1 MPLAVNPE
9 KTEMDS
15 THYQNSCK
23 SDHPSTMISAY
34 ESKQWHS
41 KYHGIMLQNLGSF
54 LILPVT
60 GPTQA
65 EAMCFFND
73 ISIKH
78 LNGYRPCEPW
88 RNTLMFFSQTVPST
102 RHAAIALAL
111 IHRNYLECHSN
122 GRMYQPPALKDRLP
136 DKAPLLHYN
145 RAIQLL
151 LNPESDDSAE
161 ITAVTL
167 LVCYLFTCF
176 DHLAGDD
183 VQAMKH
189 LRGGVALSRNT
200 TLNCCTYGDAQSSGV
215 HTTICQVT
223 QQIRRLDMQAA
234 MFLVDWTPTNIQET
248 SLSDS
253 TFWSL
258 DQAADHL
265 QVLVAQVMRLRN
277 TEQQISPTGTMS
289 PLPSS
294 LKDIVLAQ
302 LGTWSSLFEN
312 LLQQGSPSESD
323 VATHLLVSLLR
334 LQHTIAWTLLRGYGP
349 GREMDYDNFL
359 PQFQQC
365 VALAGEVAAAHQ
377 RYSGST
383 RPTFTPE
390 IGFIPVLYIIGVKC
404 RHPKVRREVLTIL
417 RRQPIRE
424 ASWDSISTARV
435 VERVIEIEEGAAG
448 EQQMGEHIE
457 ALKPK
462 QGITESDEIEQTDSG
477 ARPRIHNNS
486 LGHALSASEKAIT
499 SLCSAGPF
507 LGAIIADLTAEKYGR
522 KGPMYVGFALFTVEA
537 ILQAPGYSVPQV
549 AVGRLTV
556 GLGVGSAAMIVPAY
570 IAEIAPM
577 KYRGRMVGLN
587 NVSITG
593 GQVISYAIG
602 AAFASVP
609 HGWRYMVGLG
619 GVPSI
624 LLAILPP
631 LCPESP
637 CQLISYGEVEEA
649 VNVRHWIFS
658 NASEEQVSAKIQL
671 ISETVQELSYQPR
684 GAVVAISQMSGFNV

>member
-23 SDHPSTMISAY
+23 SDHPSTTISAY

-54 LILPVT
+54 LVLPVT

-88 RNTLMFFSQTVPST
+88 RNTLMFFSQTVPSA

-234 MFLVDWTPTNIQET
+234 MFLVDWTPANIQET

-265 QVLVAQVMRLRN
+265 QVLVAQAMRLRN

-294 LKDIVLAQ
+294 PKDIVLAQ

-377 RYSGST
+377 RYSGSS

-448 EQQMGEHIE
+448 EQQMVPYMEQIPVWRRIE
-457 ALKPK
+457 ALSYIHIPCG
-462 QGITESDEIEQTDSG
+462 QSADRVDITYTFCGQEGLHVESLMIERTERHIMS
-477 ARPRIHNNS
+477 NN
-486 LGHALSASEKAIT
+486 
-499 SLCSAGPF
+499 
-507 LGAIIADLTAEKYGR
+507 
-522 KGPMYVGFALFTVEA
+522 
-537 ILQAPGYSVPQV
+537 
-549 AVGRLTV
+549 
-556 GLGVGSAAMIVPAY
+556 
-570 IAEIAPM
+570 
-577 KYRGRMVGLN
+577 
-587 NVSITG
+587 
-593 GQVISYAIG
+593 
-602 AAFASVP
+602 
-609 HGWRYMVGLG
+609 
-619 GVPSI
+619 
-624 LLAILPP
+624 
-631 LCPESP
+631 
-637 CQLISYGEVEEA
+637 
-649 VNVRHWIFS
+649 
-658 NASEEQVSAKIQL
+658 
-671 ISETVQELSYQPR
+671 
-684 GAVVAISQMSGFNV
+684 